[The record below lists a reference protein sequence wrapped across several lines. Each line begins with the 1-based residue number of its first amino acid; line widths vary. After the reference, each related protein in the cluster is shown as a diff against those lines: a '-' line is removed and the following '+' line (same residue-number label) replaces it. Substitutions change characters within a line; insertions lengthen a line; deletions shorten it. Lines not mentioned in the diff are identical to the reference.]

1 MEKSLQSS
9 GNSDYRIDVNGKVR
23 LLHANLLKK
32 YMVRDDSNCAQRNE
46 LFSCVVLKTEESD
59 GNEQLLNIL
68 PTTRTKDFCRS
79 ESLETRYTY
88 NPWASKL
95 HLLLSPVPL

>member
-32 YMVRDDSNCAQRNE
+32 YMVRDDSDCAQRNE

-59 GNEQLLNIL
+59 GSEQLLNIL
-68 PTTRTKDFCRS
+68 PTTRTKDFCRYQM
-79 ESLETRYTY
+79 T
-88 NPWASKL
+88 W
-95 HLLLSPVPL
+95 